1 MDLVR
6 CNWIIFKLNYVIII
20 LFNYINMYIGILII
34 ICMIFFEM
42 ILVLRNI
49 LNIVI
54 KCLIVF
60 ADILFFVFLWIMKD
74 LIGLIFMFVWI
85 FFFEMCMKI
94 EKKFIFKSV
103 F

>member
-60 ADILFFVFLWIMKD
+60 VEIYVLFFVFY
-74 LIGLIFMFVWI
+74 
-85 FFFEMCMKI
+85 E
-94 EKKFIFKSV
+94 
-103 F
+103 

>member
-60 ADILFFVFLWIMKD
+60 ADILFFVFY
-74 LIGLIFMFVWI
+74 
-85 FFFEMCMKI
+85 E
-94 EKKFIFKSV
+94 
-103 F
+103 

>member
-60 ADILFFVFLWIMKD
+60 AEIYVLFFVFY
-74 LIGLIFMFVWI
+74 
-85 FFFEMCMKI
+85 E
-94 EKKFIFKSV
+94 
-103 F
+103 